1 MGATPEGR
9 EEKDTIPLS
18 PLAAAAW
25 EEAVKSPMV
34 VWAVEAEVGHVPFT
48 KLPPTFPPSN
58 SPDTVE
64 RTLFPA

>member
-1 MGATPEGR
+1 MGDTPAGR
-9 EEKDTIPLS
+9 EEKDTIPPS

-48 KLPPTFPPSN
+48 KLPPTLLPCT

-64 RTLFPA
+64 ITLFPA